1 MHVSVALKSHSTQT
15 YNDDPI
21 GQSYSHMKKIIDN
34 GMLIEF
40 LKKID
45 ASNQLNEFI
54 TVTESIVCGNLPTS
68 NIAWKCILY
77 QAKWA
82 MCRTTTT
89 MRFDNEYIEFFA
101 LLQILFGASITNVL
115 RGPSHFGKVVDEEV
129 ERNVYNPKSGKC
141 NFAIPSA

>member
-1 MHVSVALKSHSTQT
+1 
-15 YNDDPI
+15 
-21 GQSYSHMKKIIDN
+21 
-34 GMLIEF
+34 MLIEL

-54 TVTESIVCGNLPTS
+54 TVIESIAYGNLPTS

-89 MRFDNEYIEFFA
+89 MQFDNEYIEFFA
-101 LLQILFGASITNVL
+101 LLQILFRASITNVL
-115 RGPSHFGKVVDEEV
+115 CGPGHFGKVVDEEV
-129 ERNVYNPKSGKC
+129 EQNAYNPKSGKC